1 MRAIQFTCGVALGAV
16 LALVWVAREHE
27 APPLRRRLTDENCV
41 AGAGWT
47 GFKRAERYAAL
58 QHVDADNANHKRPGD
73 VYASWRGPANAWV
86 LGTNGTFDGGENALI
101 PEACAELDVAV
112 VNEDRCVLVSRHD
125 EPGAVPGA
133 GHVYRYVAEG
143 GAWAPLSRYESG
155 YTLGPMPE
163 KHRVRAREL
172 LATLMSQIDAVR
184 GELAPILAEA
194 AEHTPAAYART
205 MGDTSRGAVLVM
217 AINWGNFDLLLNF
230 LRSACDRRVDVRNL
244 VVFAGDDRV
253 YGALK
258 DVGVLTFRHE
268 ALGEFGEAAARV
280 WRPHVLDD
288 DVVEDDVRVSRQR
301 PRLRFAVPGRGPL
314 LVARPLGLLRRA
326 ARRRDVLDGR
336 RRADGPLRAGVSN
349 TGYYAVRATD
359 RTAKFLGEVLML
371 YEFVL
376 LRSSQQV
383 VVTEV
388 LAEHHA
394 RFGLTFKQLPWW
406 NFPSGKHFHHNKA
419 FFSTVLDGSY
429 EPYCFH
435 MCWTSGK
442 VDKLKFLKQAKLWLL
457 EPACDLKALAD
468 AAPEVRRS
476 CDLHL
481 ATCRAH
487 DGMA

>member
-1 MRAIQFTCGVALGAV
+1 MRAAQFTCGVALGAA
-16 LALVWVAREHE
+16 LALVWVAVRDDPSTR
-27 APPLRRRLTDENCV
+27 APPPLRRRLADEDCV

-58 QHVDADNANHKRPGD
+58 QHVDADTGRNPKRPGD
-73 VYASWRGPANAWV
+73 IYASWYGPANAWV

-112 VNEDRCVLVSRHD
+112 VNENRCVLVSRQD
-125 EPGAVPGA
+125 EPGA

-143 GAWAPLSRYESG
+143 GAWAPLSRYETG
-155 YTLGPMPE
+155 YRLGPLPE
-163 KHRVRAREL
+163 RHRCRVRAREL
-172 LATLMSQIDAVR
+172 LAMLMSQIDAVR

-194 AEHTPAAYART
+194 AKHTPAAYART
-205 MGDTSRGAVLVM
+205 MGETSKGAVLVM

-268 ALGEFGEAAARV
+268 ALGHFGEAAARV
-280 WRPHVLDD
+280 YGDHTFSTMMWLKITSAYLVNDLGYDLLFQDADLYWWRDPWAYFAARPDVETFWMDD
-288 DVVEDDVRVSRQR
+288 GARTV
-301 PRLRFAVPGRGPL
+301 RFAPAFP
-314 LVARPLGLLRRA
+314 
-326 ARRRDVLDGR
+326 
-336 RRADGPLRAGVSN
+336 N

-383 VVTEV
+383 VVTEL

-394 RFGLTFKQLPWW
+394 RYGLTFKQLPWW

-435 MCWTSGK
+435 MCWTKGK
-442 VDKLKFLKQAKLWLL
+442 DDKLKFLKEAKLWLL

-468 AAPEVRRS
+468 APPEVRRR
-476 CDLHL
+476 CAYGDE
-481 ATCRAH
+481 CNR
-487 DGMA
+487 

>member
-27 APPLRRRLTDENCV
+27 APPLRRRLADENCV

-112 VNEDRCVLVSRHD
+112 FNEDRCVL
-125 EPGAVPGA
+125 
-133 GHVYRYVAEG
+133 
-143 GAWAPLSRYESG
+143 
-155 YTLGPMPE
+155 
-163 KHRVRAREL
+163 
-172 LATLMSQIDAVR
+172 IDAVR

-280 WRPHVLDD
+280 YGDRTFSTMMWLKMTSAYLVNDLGYDLLFQDADLYWWRDPWAYFAARPDVETFWMDD
-288 DVVEDDVRVSRQR
+288 GARTV
-301 PRLRFAVPGRGPL
+301 RFAPAFP
-314 LVARPLGLLRRA
+314 
-326 ARRRDVLDGR
+326 
-336 RRADGPLRAGVSN
+336 N

-383 VVTEV
+383 VVTEL

-394 RFGLTFKQLPWW
+394 RYGLTFKQLPWW

-457 EPACDLKALAD
+457 EPACDLTALAD
-468 AAPEVRRS
+468 AAPEVRRR
-476 CDLHL
+476 CAYGDE
-481 ATCRAH
+481 CKQ
-487 DGMA
+487 

>member
-1 MRAIQFTCGVALGAV
+1 
-16 LALVWVAREHE
+16 
-27 APPLRRRLTDENCV
+27 
-41 AGAGWT
+41 
-47 GFKRAERYAAL
+47 
-58 QHVDADNANHKRPGD
+58 
-73 VYASWRGPANAWV
+73 
-86 LGTNGTFDGGENALI
+86 
-101 PEACAELDVAV
+101 
-112 VNEDRCVLVSRHD
+112 
-125 EPGAVPGA
+125 
-133 GHVYRYVAEG
+133 
-143 GAWAPLSRYESG
+143 
-155 YTLGPMPE
+155 MPE

-280 WRPHVLDD
+280 YGDRTFSTMMWLKMTSAYLVNDLGYDLLFQDADLYWWRDPWAYFAARPDVETFWMDD
-288 DVVEDDVRVSRQR
+288 GARTV
-301 PRLRFAVPGRGPL
+301 RFAPAFP
-314 LVARPLGLLRRA
+314 
-326 ARRRDVLDGR
+326 
-336 RRADGPLRAGVSN
+336 N

-394 RFGLTFKQLPWW
+394 RYGLTFKQLPWW

-468 AAPEVRRS
+468 AAPEVRRR
-476 CDLHL
+476 CAYGDE
-481 ATCRAH
+481 CKQ
-487 DGMA
+487 